1 MRRGSFLIAVL
12 VLVALG
18 AATVLGLRT
27 RFGNPW
33 DLKLANVEINP
44 RTNNSRLISLR
55 LQNIG
60 SRVAQIEPDC
70 RFQAFVAGRWT
81 EPHLVPQLSGRL
93 AWLPADTNSVGM
105 AFELPTS
112 AESCK
117 VRFSYRLG
125 GSAYCRACLF
135 LSRHGVSRAFPRLS
149 RFVLSWFSRR
159 PALRQTALEVT
170 LPPAT

>member
-1 MRRGSFLIAVL
+1 MRRGRFLIAVL
-12 VLVALG
+12 VLIALG
-18 AATVLGLRT
+18 TATGLGLRT

-33 DLKLANVEINP
+33 DLKLASVENNP

-93 AWLPADTNSVGM
+93 GWLPPDTNSVGLV
-105 AFELPTS
+105 FELPAS

-117 VRFSYRLG
+117 VLFSYRLG
-125 GSAYCRACLF
+125 GSAYCRACFF
-135 LSRHGVSRAFPRLS
+135 LSRHGVSGAFPRLS

-159 PALRQTALEVT
+159 PPLRQAALEII
-170 LPPAT
+170 LPPTT